1 MKYAVIDIG
10 SNSVR
15 LLLWADGRSIYKKI
29 ETTRLGGGLSQT
41 GRLSE
46 AAIRRT
52 ADAVAAFAREAARE
66 GAEKTAAFATAAV
79 RSAENGRDF
88 VRFVRAEC
96 GVDVDVISGEKEAA
110 LGLAGAL
117 GGRDGGIVDVGG
129 ASTEITEAARE
140 GAEKTAAFATAAVR
154 SAENGRDFVRF
165 VRAECGVDVDVISG
179 EKEAALGLAGALGG
193 RDGGIVDVGGAS
205 TEITVAAGGKIV
217 CAVSAD
223 IGAVRLKDL
232 CGEDRA
238 ALARVIAEKTAAFG
252 RVPPTAELYAIGGT
266 ATSLAAL
273 EKEVEPYDPAQIDG
287 TVLPAECV
295 QAWADK
301 LLSLSQEERL
311 RLRGMDP
318 RRADILGG
326 GVLLL
331 RAAMAAAGAEKIV
344 VSERDNM
351 EGYLYAVCGVK
362 P

>member
-52 ADAVAAFAREAARE
+52 ADAVAAFAR
-66 GAEKTAAFATAAV
+66 
-79 RSAENGRDF
+79 
-88 VRFVRAEC
+88 
-96 GVDVDVISGEKEAA
+96 
-110 LGLAGAL
+110 
-117 GGRDGGIVDVGG
+117 
-129 ASTEITEAARE
+129 EAARE

>member
-88 VRFVRAEC
+88 VRLVRAEC
-96 GVDVDVISGEKEAA
+96 GVDVDVISGE
-110 LGLAGAL
+110 
-117 GGRDGGIVDVGG
+117 R
-129 ASTEITEAARE
+129 
-140 GAEKTAAFATAAVR
+140 
-154 SAENGRDFVRF
+154 
-165 VRAECGVDVDVISG
+165 
-179 EKEAALGLAGALGG
+179 EAALGLAGALGG

-266 ATSLAAL
+266 AASLAAL

>member
-52 ADAVAAFAREAARE
+52 ADAVAAFAR
-66 GAEKTAAFATAAV
+66 
-79 RSAENGRDF
+79 
-88 VRFVRAEC
+88 
-96 GVDVDVISGEKEAA
+96 
-110 LGLAGAL
+110 
-117 GGRDGGIVDVGG
+117 
-129 ASTEITEAARE
+129 EAARE

-331 RAAMAAAGAEKIV
+331 RAAMAAAGAEKIF

>member
-88 VRFVRAEC
+88 VR
-96 GVDVDVISGEKEAA
+96 
-110 LGLAGAL
+110 L
-117 GGRDGGIVDVGG
+117 
-129 ASTEITEAARE
+129 
-140 GAEKTAAFATAAVR
+140 
-154 SAENGRDFVRF
+154 

-217 CAVSAD
+217 YAVSAD

-238 ALARVIAEKTAAFG
+238 ALARVIAEKTAALG

>member
-129 ASTEITEAARE
+129 ASTEIT
-140 GAEKTAAFATAAVR
+140 
-154 SAENGRDFVRF
+154 
-165 VRAECGVDVDVISG
+165 
-179 EKEAALGLAGALGG
+179 
-193 RDGGIVDVGGAS
+193 
-205 TEITVAAGGKIV
+205 VAAGGKIV

-238 ALARVIAEKTAAFG
+238 ALARVIADKTAAFG
-252 RVPPTAELYAIGGT
+252 RIPPTAELYAIGGT

-301 LLSLSQEERL
+301 LLTLSQEERL

>member
-1 MKYAVIDIG
+1 MKYGVIDIG

-88 VRFVRAEC
+88 VRLVRAEC
-96 GVDVDVISGEKEAA
+96 GVDVDVISGE
-110 LGLAGAL
+110 
-117 GGRDGGIVDVGG
+117 R
-129 ASTEITEAARE
+129 
-140 GAEKTAAFATAAVR
+140 
-154 SAENGRDFVRF
+154 
-165 VRAECGVDVDVISG
+165 
-179 EKEAALGLAGALGG
+179 EAALGLAGALGG

>member
-129 ASTEITEAARE
+129 ASTEIT
-140 GAEKTAAFATAAVR
+140 
-154 SAENGRDFVRF
+154 
-165 VRAECGVDVDVISG
+165 
-179 EKEAALGLAGALGG
+179 
-193 RDGGIVDVGGAS
+193 
-205 TEITVAAGGKIV
+205 VAAGGKIV

-238 ALARVIAEKTAAFG
+238 ALACVIAEKTAAFG

>member
-46 AAIRRT
+46 AGIRRT
-52 ADAVAAFAREAARE
+52 ADAVAAFAR
-66 GAEKTAAFATAAV
+66 
-79 RSAENGRDF
+79 
-88 VRFVRAEC
+88 
-96 GVDVDVISGEKEAA
+96 
-110 LGLAGAL
+110 
-117 GGRDGGIVDVGG
+117 
-129 ASTEITEAARE
+129 EAARE